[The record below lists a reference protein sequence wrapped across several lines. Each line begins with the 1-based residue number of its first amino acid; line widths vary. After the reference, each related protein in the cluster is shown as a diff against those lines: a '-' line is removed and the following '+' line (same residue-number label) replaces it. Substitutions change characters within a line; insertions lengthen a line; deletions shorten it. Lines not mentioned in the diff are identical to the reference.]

1 MSPIS
6 SRRMAPWP
14 MAPLSLSTLLIAA
27 FAWLLAFAPAVQAQP
42 RPDAAPQRP
51 AFFLE
56 DASPRPLVPTVEAF
70 TETVRAHGWS
80 MLSVMN
86 MAGVLS
92 ERGFTVLPVL
102 ILEPCSGRFS
112 ADLLDNDETRFVAS
126 MIPCRVAIY
135 QLSDGRI
142 IISRLNSA
150 AMGEMIGGHAG
161 AVIRESGA
169 ELERII
175 RATLERL
182 ARP

>member
-1 MSPIS
+1 MSSIS
-6 SRRMAPWP
+6 SRRLAAWP
-14 MAPLSLSTLLIAA
+14 VAPLSLMLAV
-27 FAWLLAFAPAVQAQP
+27 FAWLLAFAPAVQAQ
-42 RPDAAPQRP
+42 ARP

-56 DASPRPLVPTVEAF
+56 DASPRPLAPTVEAF

-86 MAGVLS
+86 MAEVLS

-161 AVIRESGA
+161 TVIRESGA

-175 RATLERL
+175 RATLDRL